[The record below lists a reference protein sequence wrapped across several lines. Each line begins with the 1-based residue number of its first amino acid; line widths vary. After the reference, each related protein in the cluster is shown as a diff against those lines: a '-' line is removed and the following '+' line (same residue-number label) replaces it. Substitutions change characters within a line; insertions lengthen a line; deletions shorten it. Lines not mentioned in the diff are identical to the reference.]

1 MKKTLIALMA
11 MASVAMGANELNV
24 PVAGSFYGG
33 DYAFSFTVTADQL
46 SSTNTSDVLAAYW
59 GDYNGYG
66 GYNVNAYVLST
77 GENVG
82 AITLSVGDGTMASWG
97 AGDTITADTVFTQQ
111 RGASFTTT
119 LNVGET
125 YSIICDG
132 ANQKQTVSLYAGSL
146 VYDTDGWYQWTEA
159 DGEAVKQAAVVLE
172 TVTYNGN
179 MNGSASQMTS
189 VGNAAYKVQ
198 LLPEPATA
206 TLSLLALAGL
216 AARRRRK

>member
-11 MASVAMGANELNV
+11 LAGVALGANELNV
-24 PVAGSFYGG
+24 PVGGNFCGG
-33 DYAFSFTVTADQL
+33 DYAFSFTVTADLL

-59 GDYNGYG
+59 GNYNGHG

-77 GENVG
+77 NEG
-82 AITLSVGDGTMASWG
+82 AITLSVGDGTMANWG
-97 AGDTITADTVFTQQ
+97 AGDTITADTVFTEQ
-111 RGASFTTT
+111 RGASFTPY

-132 ANQKQTVSLYAGSL
+132 SDGNQTVRLYEGSL

-159 DGEAVKQAAVVLE
+159 DGEAVKQAAVVLD
-172 TVTYNGN
+172 TVVYNGN
-179 MNGSASQMTS
+179 MNGSAPQMSS

-198 LLPEPATA
+198 VLPEPTTA